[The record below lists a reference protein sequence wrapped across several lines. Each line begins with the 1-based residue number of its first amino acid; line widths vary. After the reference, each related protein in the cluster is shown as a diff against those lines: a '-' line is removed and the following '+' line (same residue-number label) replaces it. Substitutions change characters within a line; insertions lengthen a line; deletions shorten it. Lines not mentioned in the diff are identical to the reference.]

1 MVGENSYEGL
11 IFITYNWKSI
21 RFNEK
26 NKWIIQSHFSEKKL
40 KKSSKKINYE
50 YA

>member
-11 IFITYNWKSI
+11 IFITYNWKST

-26 NKWIIQSHFSEKKL
+26 ISGLSKLISVKKH
-40 KKSSKKINYE
+40 KNSSKKINYE
-50 YA
+50 YT